1 MKLPGVPADSF
12 AVEGTD
18 RTRGVESIEVG
29 LERSRLG
36 MRPGDGGN
44 GPEATCSN
52 DERRVTAVELGTD
65 GSDPVDGSCEDG
77 HPLRSPSSVPVLV
90 LVVLGRVIPFRLV
103 VILRLVDVVVFLVV
117 SFVFVFVV

>member
-1 MKLPGVPADSF
+1 
-12 AVEGTD
+12 
-18 RTRGVESIEVG
+18 
-29 LERSRLG
+29 
-36 MRPGDGGN
+36 MRPGDGGI

-52 DERRVTAVELGTD
+52 DERSVTAVELGTD

-103 VILRLVDVVVFLVV
+103 VILCLVDIAVFLVV
-117 SFVFVFVV
+117 SFVFVFVA